1 MDYLTLI
8 PARKNSQR
16 IKNKNLRK
24 YNGISLIDKT
34 IIDALKIRANNSIIV
49 SSDDERILNRSKLY
63 KGKNIKFLRRPSYLS
78 QDTSSIE
85 SLILYI
91 LSNLYKKKVPKN
103 IIILQP
109 TSPLRSYKHI
119 NDCIAKFEKK
129 GLDSIF
135 SVYKEKI
142 FLWNSK
148 YRSITYDYKKRQNTQ
163 KMENFY
169 VENGAIF
176 IFKTNK
182 FLRLKKKCRIISKF
196 DFFEMTKSVSI
207 DIDNPS
213 DLKR

>member
-8 PARKNSQR
+8 PARKNSKR

-91 LSNLYKKKVPKN
+91 LNNLHKKKVPKN

-119 NDCIAKFEKK
+119 NDCIKKFEKK
-129 GLDSIF
+129 NLDSIF

-142 FLWNSK
+142 FLWNKK

-163 KMENFY
+163 KMESFY

-182 FLRLKKKCRIISKF
+182 FLRLKKKRRIISKF
-196 DFFEMTKSVSI
+196 DFFEMPKSVSI
-207 DIDNPS
+207 DIDNPN